1 MYKIGMVI
9 KTLLILIIITGIAA
23 ATQITFTDVTC
34 LNSGADVC
42 STKMFLYYQ
51 NGTIAGILS
60 GTNDNTTV
68 GDGEAINIYLKAN
81 SQSLLNNNAFVFD
94 YILNSWQVFFVL
106 LLAMGIVLGF
116 FYVMRKMFYADKS
129 AKNSQTLTWRKR

>member
-1 MYKIGMVI
+1 MYKIGI
-9 KTLLILIIITGIAA
+9 ALIIFLFFTGIAT
-23 ATQITFTDVTC
+23 ATEITFTDVTC

-60 GTNDNTTV
+60 GTNDNVTV
-68 GDGEAINIYLKAN
+68 ASGEPINIYLKAN

-94 YILNSWQVFFVL
+94 YILNSWQVFFAL
-106 LLAMGIVLGF
+106 LLAMGMVLGF
-116 FYVMRKMFYADKS
+116 FYVMRRLFYADRS
-129 AKNSQTLTWRKR
+129 AKNNQTPTWRKRS

>member
-1 MYKIGMVI
+1 MYKIGI
-9 KTLLILIIITGIAA
+9 LILILTVMVGTAT

-51 NGTIAGILS
+51 NGTVAGILS
-60 GTNDNTTV
+60 GTNDNVTV

-106 LLAMGIVLGF
+106 LLIMGLPLGF
-116 FYVMRKMFYADKS
+116 FYVMRKMYYS
-129 AKNSQTLTWRKR
+129 NRGTNPTTNNGWRKRF